1 MGRPPRGGAGGTAG
15 TLIVR
20 PWRAALHPP
29 LRDPRFWIV
38 QALVV
43 LIAGFHLASDR
54 AQLLHGSPFG
64 ASETIGLLLVPIGYA
79 AAVFGL
85 GPSVATALWAWV
97 LWLPDLLLPHDEGH
111 SGGDLVEL
119 VLITAV
125 AAFVGVRIERERA
138 ARARAEQAE
147 AEQQALR
154 RRLVGAQEDERRRI
168 SRELHDEPVQRLV
181 LLSQRLLAAQRAA
194 GQLTP
199 GPADQLVERI
209 GAARHEALDVLGEL
223 RALARQ
229 LRPPVLD
236 DLGLV
241 AAVRAL
247 VAEPATP
254 ADRRCTVVGVPGRL
268 PGPVEVAVFRIV
280 QEALRNAERHASA
293 HRIDVQLEFSASACR
308 ATVRDDGRGLSADHR
323 PGLGIR
329 GMQERA
335 AGVGAELVI
344 SSHPEGGTAVTV
356 SAPARVVS

>member
-1 MGRPPRGGAGGTAG
+1 MAS
-15 TLIVR
+15 
-20 PWRAALHPP
+20 WRAALHPP
-29 LRDPRFWIV
+29 LRDARFWTV
-38 QALVV
+38 QGLVV
-43 LIAGFHLASDR
+43 LIAAFHLASDW
-54 AQLLHGSPFG
+54 AQLLQGSPFA
-64 ASETIGLLLVPIGYA
+64 ASETVGLLLVPVGYA

-111 SGGDLVEL
+111 SGGDVVEL

-147 AEQQALR
+147 AVQQALQ

-181 LLSQRLLAAQRAA
+181 LLSQRLLAAEQAA
-194 GQLTP
+194 RRLAPCPTD
-199 GPADQLVERI
+199 ALIDRI
-209 GAARHEALDVLGEL
+209 GAARQETLDVLGEL

-247 VAEPATP
+247 VAEPA
-254 ADRRCTVVGVPGRL
+254 ASVERHCTVVGTPGRL
-268 PGPVEVAVFRIV
+268 PGPVEVAAFRIV
-280 QEALRNAERHASA
+280 QEALRNAEHHARA
-293 HRIDVQLEFSASACR
+293 RRVDVQLE
-308 ATVRDDGRGLSADHR
+308 LS
-323 PGLGIR
+323 P
-329 GMQERA
+329 
-335 AGVGAELVI
+335 AG
-344 SSHPEGGTAVTV
+344 
-356 SAPARVVS
+356 